1 MQLAGYVCHRLIKQ
15 LELPSMPSRNDNH
28 IQIWPVHDEGDDTAE
43 PDWTNLLDWGG
54 LFQGTYMFFVAMD
67 EEVHLSQ
74 TMKTEAV
81 GQHILK

>member
-1 MQLAGYVCHRLIKQ
+1 M
-15 LELPSMPSRNDNH
+15 
-28 IQIWPVHDEGDDTAE
+28 HDEGNDTAE